1 MSLNK
6 IDFSEGIRPEE
17 IQENFEMLQQ
27 QINRERLGVG
37 GYGIAS
43 GFDITPIVDSNKF
56 AIQISSASII
66 DEEGAELFI
75 PACEIDIE
83 PPELYT
89 ALEHR
94 TINYNNTISLN
105 QIPYATSRRMPAEYL
120 TNKDPR
126 VSGIYINY
134 PANNYGTDD
143 YIRVSDIKGTVLT
156 VTGAISKEVVVRYNY
171 TADRI
176 DTVYLKED
184 NTVAVIRGT
193 TSTTPSKPYMPND
206 GKLLIAYLMIEHQ
219 YVDENIT
226 IPSANVYVKEDMR
239 SLRNLYTDEENNL
252 YICGTPFDDLQIVH
266 MKEPRNPTPNT
277 LWLNTEE
284 NTLYYWK
291 STDGFVY
298 TNKIIVDT
306 DFMVNDNANRDF
318 ATYMDFLLDEGELE
332 VYHNGNRLVKNLH
345 YYELYNELPTYNQN
359 VPSRTEGNSFRL
371 IEDSTSGNGLILKVG
386 DEIMYMIRYKDSHY
400 MWVPVNK
407 MTYLNAKNYRV
418 YCTDDYMPD
427 NIGGYFDSPVANAM
441 GEFVAD
447 NESVPY
453 EYKYQ
458 YFFFH
463 RENDMDMLF
472 TPGRNELSVHINQMV
487 LHADQFE
494 EITVYDLYGKDADGN
509 EIFDKIPQSVANAAA
524 IYYDWTKLELEKMI
538 NDYDNTGIGFKLV
551 DPLDCGLNA
560 NAHGYTEPDGSADLY
575 VEAIVERR
583 ICCSP
588 IKRKL
593 QRTAT
598 FVKENMIIVDEELV
612 NNEKPE
618 FNNIIFLPE
627 GLYYRYNE
635 DQLEVFVNGTKLNKP
650 FLFEKEPELIEQYG
664 YYLRPII
671 KGEITPEGEPTQE
684 GVNDIIVRPIEI
696 DIIEADELE
705 EYESKADYSDYTGDQ
720 GYYERKRAAV
730 CTMFKINRSLKVGDV
745 ITYRISTNIYSYDHI
760 NNLLDDL
767 EARLETGSESV
778 LAAYNGIKEFNDAIE
793 ARVQEVEDRVIE
805 LNNNI
810 GQDKD
815 ESYFDSYGVLDMNNM
830 PPLLLQTMI
839 TSLQHINT
847 SIIYQEGQLEY
858 PKDEIRSHDYLTVV
872 RRDINGYDHF
882 MIPGMDYSVED
893 RMDYDT
899 IWKGTTFNILNND
912 GWNSGDTIYITGL
925 KLSYG
930 KAGR

>member
-43 GFDITPIVDSNKF
+43 GFDITPIVDTNKF
-56 AIQISSASII
+56 AIQVSSASII

-105 QIPYATSRRMPAEYL
+105 QIPYAVSRRMPAEYL
-120 TNKDPR
+120 ASKDPR

-266 MKEPRNPTPNT
+266 MKEPKNPKPNA

-318 ATYMDFLLDEGELE
+318 ATYMDFLLDENELE

-359 VPSRTEGNSFRL
+359 IPSRTEGNSFRL
-371 IEDSTSGNGLILKVG
+371 IEDSTSGNGLTLKVG

-407 MTYLNAKNYRV
+407 MTYLNAKNYRI

-509 EIFDKIPQSVANAAA
+509 EIFNKIPQSVANAAA

-598 FVKENMIIVDEELV
+598 FVKENMIIVDEELI

-705 EYESKADYSDYTGDQ
+705 EYESRADYSDYTGDQ

-778 LAAYNGIKEFNDAIE
+778 LNAYLGIKEFNDVIE

-815 ESYFDSYGVLDMNNM
+815 ESYFDPYGVLDMNNM

-847 SIIYQEGQLEY
+847 SFGYREGQIEY
-858 PKDEIRSHDYLTVV
+858 PMDEIRSHDYLTVV

-882 MIPGMDYSVED
+882 MIPGKDYSVED

-899 IWKGTTFNILNND
+899 IWKGTTFNILDID
-912 GWNSGDTIYITGL
+912 GWNTGDTIYITGL